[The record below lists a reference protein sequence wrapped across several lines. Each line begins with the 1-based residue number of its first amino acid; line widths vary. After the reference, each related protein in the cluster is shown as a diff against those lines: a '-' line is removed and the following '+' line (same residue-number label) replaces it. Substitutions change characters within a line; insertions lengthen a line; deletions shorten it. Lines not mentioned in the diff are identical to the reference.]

1 MVQSICRPFG
11 DADVP
16 AASDMAAAIQPP
28 YLATEG
34 LTLLRDVYRVS
45 TDRFCLAAEREDEG
59 GLLGCG
65 ALWSV
70 RETKFRLDVMVDHR
84 WQRQG
89 IGGVLL
95 ARLLAE
101 AEQQGAV
108 TVQARARD
116 DSPGALAFLR

>member
-1 MVQSICRPFG
+1 MVQFICRAFG
-11 DADVP
+11 DADIL
-16 AASDMAAAIQPP
+16 AARAIAAAIQPP

-65 ALWSV
+65 SLWRV
-70 RETKFRLDVMVDHR
+70 RETRFRLDVMVDHR
-84 WQRQG
+84 WMRQG

-95 ARLLAE
+95 ARLLA
-101 AEQQGAV
+101 
-108 TVQARARD
+108 
-116 DSPGALAFLR
+116 